1 MASWTWTSNKPC
13 LVGVRTAALATV
25 MVPDQ
30 RERRRHADRRWTSS
44 CRTAWPEVDTRR
56 AGCSPHRHGAQRLGL
71 RFALVTIE
79 PSTNGRTWTRNGPL
93 RYTGPNGSLRVDV
106 KAQRTARY
114 RMVVSIAPRAGRAR
128 PTVPVLRVAVLPK
141 VRTRVVIAR
150 TGLSSE
156 TITGAVLD
164 ARGRGVARVPVVLQ
178 YRLGNEA
185 RWTSVTTV
193 ATDPAGRVRL
203 RPPAR
208 ARAHYRLVFA
218 GTTSYAAATSAAV

>member
-1 MASWTWTSNKPC
+1 M
-13 LVGVRTAALATV
+13 
-25 MVPDQ
+25 
-30 RERRRHADRRWTSS
+30 
-44 CRTAWPEVDTRR
+44 
-56 AGCSPHRHGAQRLGL
+56 
-71 RFALVTIE
+71 
-79 PSTNGRTWTRNGPL
+79 
-93 RYTGPNGSLRVDV
+93 DV
-106 KAQRTARY
+106 KAQRTAHY
-114 RMVVSIAPRAGRAR
+114 RMVVSIAPRAGWAR
-128 PTVPVLRVAVLPK
+128 PTVPVLRVPVLPK

-150 TGLSSE
+150 TGRSSA

-193 ATDPAGRVRL
+193 TTDPAGRVRL